1 MNSIQE
7 NIPSKVLANAVAQFS
22 KLPGIG
28 KKTAIRLVLHLIKQ
42 DKDFIQ
48 QFSESISN
56 LYDKIQ
62 FCTTCHCISDSELCE
77 ICMNPGRSSRIICI
91 VQDFRDMIS
100 IESTGQFHGK
110 YHILGGV
117 ISPLDGIGPD
127 ALNISSLISRC
138 KNEDIEELIMALSP
152 NIEGDTTLY
161 YISKQL
167 QNEGLSTIKLT
178 SIARGISFGT
188 EIEYTDELTLGKAIN
203 KRLPIDNY
211 VNNRD

>member
-28 KKTAIRLVLHLIKQ
+28 KKTAIRLVLHIIKQ
-42 DKDFIQ
+42 DSDFIN

-56 LYDKIQ
+56 LHDKIQ
-62 FCTTCHCISDSELCE
+62 FCTKCHCIADADVCE
-77 ICMNPGRSSRIICI
+77 ICLNPGRNARVICI

-100 IESTGQFHGK
+100 IESTGQFNGR